1 MIKFVFLFYLSIN
14 ILFLSCALK
23 QAIPANPTGN
33 DKLDIYLSK
42 WVESIN
48 ITACE
53 RVLDLENEIDAVL
66 CVETETDRRIHIP
79 FKAWKEMN
87 LEDLFL
93 KVSKKDLRLFLSKNK
108 NLRDLVCEELELDCS
123 EDAEY
128 PVMPELTPFVE
139 AK

>member
-1 MIKFVFLFYLSIN
+1 MIKFVFVFYLILN
-14 ILFLSCALK
+14 ILFLSCALN
-23 QAIPANPTGN
+23 QAIPSNPTGN

-53 RVLDLENEIDAVL
+53 RVLDLENDIDAVL

-79 FKAWKEMN
+79 FKAWEEMN

-93 KVSKKDLRLFLSKNK
+93 RVSKKDLRLFLSKNK
-108 NLRDLVCEELELDCS
+108 NLRDLVCEELGLDCS

-128 PVMPELTPFVE
+128 PIMPELTPFVE